1 MKTSTINLNISN
13 GKLIAILSVYLVPLI
28 TNIFNQNLSLVSS
41 NFSIAFNTL
50 SVMIQAPLMLIILVA
65 FTEDKILN
73 FFIGLTLT
81 LLLTFSAVA
90 LAGWG
95 VNEKSLA
102 IILMTGSIAVFS
114 FATLIFINYIKRS
127 LGEKKEIKAT
137 VILSGIIFAF
147 GSYFALLSMNMINPQ
162 KHAEDIWMLLGL
174 VTVISASLIGITI
187 SLYKL
192 SYTNHTIVTSIKINQ
207 EGYVHAMTEE
217 RFPLRAIQ

>member
-1 MKTSTINLNISN
+1 MKSSSINLNISN
-13 GKLIAILSVYLVPLI
+13 SKLIAILSVYLVPLI
-28 TNIFNQNLSLVSS
+28 TNILNQNLSLLST
-41 NFSIAFNTL
+41 NFSIACNTL

-81 LLLTFSAVA
+81 LLLAFSSVA

-114 FATLIFINYIKRS
+114 FATMIFIKYIKRS

-147 GSYFALLSMNMINPQ
+147 GSYFALLSLNMIKPQ

-192 SYTNHTIVTSIKINQ
+192 SYSNHTIVTSIKINQ
-207 EGYVHAMTEE
+207 KGEAFALPGE

>member
-1 MKTSTINLNISN
+1 MKTSSFNLNISN

-28 TNIFNQNLSLVSS
+28 TNILNQNLSLLSS
-41 NFSIAFNTL
+41 NFVIAFNTL

-65 FTEDKILN
+65 FTENKILN

-81 LLLTFSAVA
+81 LLLTFSSVA
-90 LAGWG
+90 LAVWG

-114 FATLIFINYIKRS
+114 FATITFIKYIKLS
-127 LGEKKEIKAT
+127 LREKNEIKST

-147 GSYFALLSMNMINPQ
+147 GSYFALLFLNLINPQ

-192 SYTNHTIVTSIKINQ
+192 SYTNHAIVTNIKINQ
-207 EGYVHAMTEE
+207 EGEAYDMPGE

>member
-207 EGYVHAMTEE
+207 EGYVHAMPEE

>member
-1 MKTSTINLNISN
+1 MKSSKNNLNISN
-13 GKLIAILSVYLVPLI
+13 GKLIGILAVYLVPMI
-28 TNIFNQNLSLVSS
+28 TNILNQNLSLVSS
-41 NFSIAFNTL
+41 NFAIAFNTL

-90 LAGWG
+90 LAAWG

-114 FATLIFINYIKRS
+114 FATMIFIRYLKLS
-127 LGEKKEIKAT
+127 FSKKQELKAT
-137 VILSGIIFAF
+137 VILSGIIIAF
-147 GSYFALLSMNMINPQ
+147 GSYFALLSLNMINPQ

-174 VTVISASLIGITI
+174 VTVISTSLIAITI

-192 SYTNHTIVTSIKINQ
+192 SYTKDAILTNIKINQ
-207 EGYVHAMTEE
+207 ESEAFALPEE
-217 RFPLRAIQ
+217 RFPMRAIQ